1 MMAPVVS
8 PDLASRGPA
17 WVADQQATMAEL
29 EIELRWRLYVEGEHL
44 IVGVPAEALADCI
57 SKFCASIQRSPDVI
71 LAGDLEHQMTKARLL
86 HGNGRVG

>member
-1 MMAPVVS
+1 MAPVVS
-8 PDLASRGPA
+8 PIWHRGVQRGSLISRPP
-17 WVADQQATMAEL
+17 MAEL